1 MSEFPGRRAALPS
14 GGRIRP
20 ATVLAIAAPLL
31 TALALVVQAPA
42 DTQTDTARRAPQTQA
57 LTAADLF
64 CDPSANGAIRL
75 ASASSD
81 AEKGSLDRRKP
92 GSRERTPVSLAGGGT
107 TTIETADGVLLHAED
122 GLAAGLVGARLGG
135 PRPAAGECA
144 APRGVR
150 WFVGAGG
157 GAAHLSTL
165 RLANPDGGPAVA
177 DVTIWSTDGELEQ
190 VESRGLTISGGQV
203 SMLPLEK
210 LAPNARELAVRVV
223 VARGRL
229 AASMRDEH
237 GKVGEKLSADGL
249 AASGSPSRRQ
259 LLPGLA
265 RSASSR
271 VLTVVNPGRDEARV
285 TLQVAG
291 RRSTFAPSG
300 VEEIRVPAGR
310 VVVTDLTK
318 ELKEIAAKE
327 DVALVVESTEPVTA
341 GLRATVANDLVQHP
355 ALAPRAGESAAVVP
369 DGGDAMLVVT
379 AGPKAGAVKVRWG
392 SGKEKLVDLAA
403 GTTVALPVPKGTDVV
418 IVDASVPVTGVV
430 RAQSREGASLLPLR
444 SLLTDLLVP
453 SVRPAWPPS

>member
-20 ATVLAIAAPLL
+20 ATVLAITAPLL

-42 DTQTDTARRAPQTQA
+42 DTQTDTARRAPQAQA
-57 LTAADLF
+57 LTAADLY
-64 CDPSANGAIRL
+64 CAPSENGSITL
-75 ASASSD
+75 ASVSAE
-81 AEKGSLDRRKP
+81 AEKGSVDRRQA
-92 GSRERTPVSLAGGGT
+92 GSSERSPVSLAAGGT
-107 TTIETADGVLLHAED
+107 TTIEAADGLLLHAED
-122 GLAAGLVGARLGG
+122 GLAAGLVGARVGG
-135 PRPAAGECA
+135 PRPAASECT

-150 WFVGAGG
+150 WFVGAGA

-190 VESRGLTISGGQV
+190 VESRGLTISGGQL
-203 SMLPLEK
+203 STLRLEK

-229 AASMRDEH
+229 AASMYDEH

-271 VLTVVNPGRDEARV
+271 VLTLVNPGRDEARV
-285 TLQVAG
+285 RLQVAG

-318 ELKEIAAKE
+318 ELKELAAKE
-327 DVALVVESTEPVTA
+327 ELTLVIESSEPVTA

-355 ALAPRAGESAAVVP
+355 ALAPRVGESAAVVP
-369 DGGDAMLVVT
+369 DGGDAMLVVS
-379 AGPKAGAVKVRWG
+379 AGPQAGEVRVRWG
-392 SGKEKLVDLAA
+392 SGKEKAIDLAA
-403 GTTVALPVPKGTDVV
+403 GTAVALPAPKGADLVV
-418 IVDASVPVTGVV
+418 VDASVPVTGVV
-430 RAQSREGASLLPLR
+430 RTQSRDGMALLPLR